1 MDQLLVDCGPDS
13 GVKPGDEVVL
23 IGSQGAETVTAQE
36 WAERLGTISYEIL
49 CRIGPRLPAQ
59 ARPRR
64 GWAALVAPSGKR
76 AVAYVAAGA
85 FSAAGVAYALSHK
98 YSGRL
103 RRSAVPD
110 DPDLLAPDDVVHR
123 VFVMRDGGE
132 SHLIESGDG
141 PPLLLLHGASLSAE
155 VWSYQ
160 LRDLALSHRVIALD
174 LRGHGRSTAGVEGVT
189 ISAMARDV
197 AEVLAALD
205 LEHAV
210 LAGHSM
216 GGMVC
221 LRLTRRHPDLL
232 GTRIGAIALIATSG
246 GVGLPVPS
254 WNRLA
259 ARSAARP
266 VPERAS
272 GARVERR
279 CQPATPATL
288 RRASASGA
296 GRARRRSPRHSGC
309 SGRPSR
315 RCPRSL
321 SERCSVSRRGRR
333 FATWRCPWSSPSA
346 PATASRRLVS
356 PRRLVASFE
365 RSSLKEYAGAGHM
378 LMYERREEIDDLLD
392 ALSAR
397 AVAS

>member
-1 MDQLLVDCGPDS
+1 M
-13 GVKPGDEVVL
+13 
-23 IGSQGAETVTAQE
+23 
-36 WAERLGTISYEIL
+36 
-49 CRIGPRLPAQ
+49 
-59 ARPRR
+59 
-64 GWAALVAPSGKR
+64 APSGKR

-110 DPDLLAPDDVVHR
+110 DPDLLAPDDIVHR
-123 VFVMRDGGE
+123 VLVMRDGGE

-221 LRLTRRHPDLL
+221 LRAARGHPDLL

-246 GVGLPVPS
+246 GLGSLVSGWGRLAGAVSRVAGAGVGIWHPGRPTMPTGDAGYLASRLGFGREPRPAEVAATLRMLRAVEPEVFTKLVGEVLGFEERAAFGDVEVPVVVAVGTSDRLTPPRYAR
-254 WNRLA
+254 RLA
-259 ARSAARP
+259 A
-266 VPERAS
+266 
-272 GARVERR
+272 
-279 CQPATPATL
+279 
-288 RRASASGA
+288 
-296 GRARRRSPRHSGC
+296 
-309 SGRPSR
+309 
-315 RCPRSL
+315 
-321 SERCSVSRRGRR
+321 
-333 FATWRCPWSSPSA
+333 
-346 PATASRRLVS
+346 
-356 PRRLVASFE
+356 SFE
-365 RSSLKEYAGAGHM
+365 HASLFEYDGAGHM
-378 LMYERREEIDDLLD
+378 LMYERREEIGDLLGE
-392 ALSAR
+392 LSAR
-397 AVAS
+397 VALS